1 MSKRSMGEIDVIDP
15 QKKRQT
21 LLVGGVIGGIVGVG
35 MAYLLVQRAE
45 KQGGDIDLS
54 TGEGIRLGV
63 LLLGALR
70 QVADLASPKN
80 A

>member
-1 MSKRSMGEIDVIDP
+1 MNNRTMDEIEVIDP

-21 LLVGGVIGGIVGVG
+21 LLIGGVVGGLVGVG
-35 MAYLLVQRAE
+35 MAYLLIQRAE
-45 KQGGDIDLS
+45 KQGGDIDFS
-54 TGEGIRLGV
+54 TGEAIRLGV

>member
-1 MSKRSMGEIDVIDP
+1 MDEIEVIDP

-21 LLVGGVIGGIVGVG
+21 LLIGGVVGGLVGVG

-45 KQGGDIDLS
+45 KQGGEIDFS

-70 QVADLASPKN
+70 QVADLASPKS

>member
-1 MSKRSMGEIDVIDP
+1 MGEIEVIDP

-21 LLVGGVIGGIVGVG
+21 LLIGGVVGGLVGVG

-70 QVADLASPKN
+70 QVADLASPKS